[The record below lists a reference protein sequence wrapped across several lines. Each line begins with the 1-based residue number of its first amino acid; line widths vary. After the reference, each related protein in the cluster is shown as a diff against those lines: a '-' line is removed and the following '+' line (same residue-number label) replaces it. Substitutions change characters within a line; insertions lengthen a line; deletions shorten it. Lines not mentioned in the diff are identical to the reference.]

1 VRTLP
6 ASSARG
12 QGLIAARILPSTD
25 GLRTSFPGRSLAMP
39 TASLAPHRALA
50 STRGWPDLGAED
62 GQALVEA
69 AFVLPALIFLLL
81 CAVQLTQLQQAR
93 LMVEYAAF
101 CAARVGIVRDL
112 DNGKADRGEDGP
124 MHDAAVFALLPTF
137 GRADSTSALALTRL
151 RFEKADALLRPLGL
165 AQVRVSVLNPRRAD
179 FAAFGGHLDGREIDF
194 DDARPLAAPANL
206 LSLRVRYLYELKVP
220 FAGRFLQALWFAAKV
235 GRFGPGGLEGFRG
248 ADLTGPRAGSQK
260 GPDAVVLAQ
269 SRALAL
275 GVLQDG
281 MPGGLNLTTLSGLA
295 RHGRFFLPVDA
306 WHTMRMQS
314 NPFLR
319 WAAP

>member
-1 VRTLP
+1 MP

-50 STRGWPDLGAED
+50 STRAWPDLGAED

-281 MPGGLNLTTLSGLA
+281 MPGGLNLTALSGLA

>member
-1 VRTLP
+1 
-6 ASSARG
+6 
-12 QGLIAARILPSTD
+12 
-25 GLRTSFPGRSLAMP
+25 MP
-39 TASLAPHRALA
+39 NA
-50 STRGWPDLGAED
+50 WPDLSSED

-69 AFVLPALIFLLL
+69 AFVLPALIVLLL
-81 CAVQLTQLQQAR
+81 GAIQLTQLQQAR

-112 DNGKADRGEDGP
+112 DNGKGDRGEDGP

-137 GRADSTSALALTRL
+137 GRADSISALALTRL
-151 RFEKADALLRPLGL
+151 HFEKADALLRPLGL
-165 AQVRVSVLNPRRAD
+165 AQVQVSVLNPRRAD

-206 LSLRVRYLYELKVP
+206 LSLQVRYLYELKVP
-220 FAGRFLQALWFAAKV
+220 FAGRFLQALWVAAKR
-235 GRFGPGGLEGFRG
+235 GRG
-248 ADLTGPRAGSQK
+248 
-260 GPDAVVLAQ
+260 
-269 SRALAL
+269 
-275 GVLQDG
+275 GVLDDG
-281 MPGGLNLTTLSGLA
+281 MPGGLNLAALSSMA
-295 RHGRFFLPVDA
+295 RRGRFFLPIDA